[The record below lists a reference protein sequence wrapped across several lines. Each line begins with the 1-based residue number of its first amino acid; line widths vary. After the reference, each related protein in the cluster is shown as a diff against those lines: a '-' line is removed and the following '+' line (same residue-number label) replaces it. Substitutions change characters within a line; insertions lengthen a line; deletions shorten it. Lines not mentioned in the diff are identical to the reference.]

1 MPPTRAEP
9 RTFYIYIMASKSAT
23 LYTGVTNDIV
33 RRVYEHKHGETPGFT
48 SKYHVTRLVYFE
60 EFDRATDA
68 IERESQI
75 KGWVRKKKLDLIKS
89 MNPKWKDLS
98 AIWFD

>member
-1 MPPTRAEP
+1 
-9 RTFYIYIMASKSAT
+9 MASKSAT

>member
-1 MPPTRAEP
+1 
-9 RTFYIYIMASKSAT
+9 
-23 LYTGVTNDIV
+23 
-33 RRVYEHKHGETPGFT
+33 
-48 SKYHVTRLVYFE
+48 VYFE

-89 MNPKWKDLS
+89 INPKWKDLS
-98 AIWFD
+98 ATWFD